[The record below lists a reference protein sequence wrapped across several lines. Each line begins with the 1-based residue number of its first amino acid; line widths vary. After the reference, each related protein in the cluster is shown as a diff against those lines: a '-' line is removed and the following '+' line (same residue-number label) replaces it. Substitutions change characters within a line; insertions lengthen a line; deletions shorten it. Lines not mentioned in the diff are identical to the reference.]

1 MRRLTVILG
10 VVLLSGALSVMAQ
23 APTDDS
29 PEGLYASGLANFNAG
44 RFAEA
49 AAAFAQLSSIFGN
62 EPSLQKAME
71 GVFYALG
78 SAYYNLGNY
87 PEAIEAF
94 NEYLK
99 RFPNAELRD
108 EVVFRI
114 ASALFIQEDYDGAL
128 TEFKRL
134 VEQWPNSV
142 FAEDAA
148 FQSALIYRI
157 QERTADLMPALESFI
172 STYPNSELIPQAR
185 LHLARGYFAANKL
198 VEALEQIE
206 QLPLTGNSLDHL
218 VYANFLA
225 IEIGDAAFDETEYD
239 LALRAY
245 RRVRTRAALTRVQS
259 RLLAEREATLAELQ
273 KQRMDPKQAAARFR
287 AERRL
292 QEAIGLAKDAVKRL
306 QDIPDYD
313 GGLFHRIG
321 RCFFSVDRFWEA
333 IVAFSRVQKE
343 ATDPSIKEA
352 GHYDLVLSLNR
363 LRRFE
368 DLVTEADRYLAAY
381 GKDATYIERGRVPS
395 VAFMRAE
402 SFINREM
409 FEEAEPAMVAL
420 VRDYPEHPQ
429 RPRIEFYQGLSL
441 AMMERFDEAIEK
453 FEAWLKA
460 YPDNAMRSEVLYWLP
475 ISRFFNGDYEKAL
488 PEFKSYAT
496 DFPESVYAPEAEYR
510 VALCNYAMENF
521 SEAGDQLL
529 DWVSK
534 HKDHPFYGEALVTA
548 GDALAAEGRLEE
560 AQAAYLRVPATAE
573 PFQFMALK
581 QAVKVFKALDTKD
594 AYLTMKSA
602 FERYLREHPDS
613 PNSVEAA
620 YQAGWALRQ
629 VGQIADARRLY
640 LSVIERYGN
649 NRAWDGLSPMLDDLR
664 KLYPGEPEALTE
676 AMDKMVSNAR
686 AGNQYTLLAR
696 LSVAQLRW
704 SKKDADAISD
714 GAERIASSFPME
726 TLDAETLAYLGSA
739 LAQRGEVL
747 RGLSFFDRLLADF
760 PRSRY
765 VDVAY
770 ARQAE
775 AKLAEGDYAAAKELA
790 DKAAARA
797 YEPALLMEAVFI
809 RAEAQRNLGKFAEAE
824 EDYNTA
830 LSSRV
835 TPRPLKP
842 RALLGLAACQEAQGD
857 FRKAIPFY
865 QRVYVL
871 YEAYTDA
878 VAQAYLKSGSAFE
891 KIKDTESAVKTYQE
905 MLEVKNLAGRP
916 ELDEARQR
924 LAKLQS

>member
-1 MRRLTVILG
+1 
-10 VVLLSGALSVMAQ
+10 MAQ
-23 APTDDS
+23 APADDS
-29 PEGLYASGLANFNAG
+29 PDALYASGLANFNAG

-49 AAAFAQLSSIFGN
+49 AAAFQQLTSVFGN
-62 EPSLQKAME
+62 EPSMQSAME

-78 SAYYNLGNY
+78 SAYFNLGNY
-87 PEAIEAF
+87 GEALTAYD
-94 NEYLK
+94 EYLK
-99 RFPNAELRD
+99 RFPKAELRD
-108 EVVFRI
+108 EVLFRM
-114 ASALFIQEDYDGAL
+114 ASANFIQEDYDGAL
-128 TEFKRL
+128 VTFKR
-134 VEQWPNSV
+134 VMDEFPNSA

-148 FQSALIYRI
+148 FQSALILRI
-157 QERTADLMPALESFI
+157 QEKTADLMAALENFI
-172 STYPNSELIPQAR
+172 AAYPNSELIPQAR
-185 LHLARGYFAANKL
+185 LYLARGYFDGGKL
-198 VEALEQIE
+198 MEALEQIE

-225 IEIGDAAFDETEYD
+225 IEIGDAAFDETNYD

-245 RRVRTRAALTRVQS
+245 RRVRTRAALTRIQT
-259 RLLAEREATLAELQ
+259 RLLAEREAALADLQ

-292 QEAIGLAKDAVKRL
+292 QSAIGLAKDAVKRL
-306 QDIPDYD
+306 EDIPDYD

-352 GHYDLVLSLNR
+352 GHYDLILSLNR

-368 DLVTEADRYLAAY
+368 DLVEEADRYLAVY
-381 GKDATYIERGRVPS
+381 GKNQTYIERGRVPS

-402 SFINREM
+402 SYINREM
-409 FEEAEPAMVAL
+409 FEESEVAMGEL
-420 VRDYPEHPQ
+420 LRDYPDHPQ
-429 RPRIEFYQGLSL
+429 RPRIMFYQGLSQ
-441 AMMERFDEAIEK
+441 AMLERFDDAIAT
-453 FEAWLKA
+453 FEAWMKA
-460 YPDNAMRSEVLYWLP
+460 YPDNSMQSEVLYWLP
-475 ISRFFNGDYEKAL
+475 IARFFNGDYETAL
-488 PEFKSYAT
+488 PEFQSYASN
-496 DFPESVYAPEAEYR
+496 FPESVYAPEAEYR

-521 SEAGDQLL
+521 GPAADELL
-529 DWVSK
+529 VWVSR
-534 HKDHPFYGEALVTA
+534 HKDHSFYGEALVTA

-581 QAVKVFKALDTKD
+581 QAVKVFRALDTKD
-594 AYLTMKSA
+594 AYLAMKAA

-629 VGQIADARRLY
+629 IGQIEDARRLY

-664 KLYPGEPEALTE
+664 KLYPGDPEALNE
-676 AMDKMVSNAR
+676 ALEKLVRNAR

-704 SKKDADAISD
+704 SKKDQEAISD
-714 GAERIASSFPME
+714 GADRIASSFPME
-726 TLDAETLAYLGSA
+726 TLDAETLAFLGSA
-739 LAQRGEVL
+739 LTQRGEVL
-747 RGLSFFDRLLADF
+747 RGLSYFDRLLADF

-765 VDVAY
+765 LDVAY

-775 AKLAEGDYAAAKELA
+775 AKLSEGDFVAAKELA

-809 RAEAQRNLGKFAEAE
+809 RAEAERNLGKFDAAT

-865 QRVYVL
+865 QRIYVL
-871 YEAYTDA
+871 YAAYTDA
-878 VAQAYLKSGSAFE
+878 VVQAYLKSGEAFE
-891 KIKDTESAVKTYQE
+891 KIKDKESAINTYNE
-905 MLEVKNLAGRP
+905 MLQLESLSGRP
-916 ELDEARQR
+916 ELDEARVR
-924 LAKLQS
+924 LAKLET